1 MKKII
6 PFVIIVIS
14 LLSGLQSSAKI
25 WRVNNN
31 PSLDGDVLQASILFN
46 NSNTPTDPEAANGD
60 SVYLEP
66 SGTAYNGF
74 NVNKQVVILGY
85 GYFLTANP
93 GLQANAN
100 NAKTG
105 NIFFVTVVQA
115 PLFQE

>member
-1 MKKII
+1 MKKLSLLA
-6 PFVIIVIS
+6 IVIFLFAS
-14 LLSGLQSSAKI
+14 LQTSAKI

-31 PSLDGDVLQASILFN
+31 PSLDGDVLQASTLFN